1 MPRQTRISK
10 AVTAANRRVGKA
22 VTKKRKIEQM
32 LKVAKKGYRT
42 MKQQQQQAQR
52 QQQQQRQQ
60 QRQR

>member
-42 MKQQQQQAQR
+42 MKQQQTFGEILILA
-52 QQQQQRQQ
+52 
-60 QRQR
+60 